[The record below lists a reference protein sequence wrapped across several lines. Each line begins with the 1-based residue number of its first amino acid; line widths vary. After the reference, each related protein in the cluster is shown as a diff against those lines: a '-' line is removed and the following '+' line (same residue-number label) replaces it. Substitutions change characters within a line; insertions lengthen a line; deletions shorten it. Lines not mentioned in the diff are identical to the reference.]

1 MVSSRKPKKSKHEIT
16 LSMTVN
22 PAMRIAVGQLA
33 PLIADVD
40 ENLMTVSNILQKA
53 EKVDV
58 DVLVLPELCNSG
70 YAFKNKGELSAS
82 AEPIPEGPMS
92 QELLAWSGGGR
103 LVVAGICERTSEGFF
118 NSAVVVGSGE
128 HITTYHKIH
137 LFLDEKDWFLPGDEE
152 PPVIEYRGYRF
163 GVMVCFDWA
172 FPEVARVLTLQGAQV
187 ILHPA
192 NIVLPY
198 CQDAMVTRSIENRV
212 YTATANR
219 TGIERG
225 LTFSGA
231 SQITDVKGS
240 RLTQMG
246 RDETGLAW
254 VDIDPSLADD
264 KAITERNDLLEDRR
278 PSLYRRLISD
288 D

>member
-1 MVSSRKPKKSKHEIT
+1 
-16 LSMTVN
+16 
-22 PAMRIAVGQLA
+22 MRIAVGQMA

-40 ENLMTVSNILQKA
+40 ENLARVKGILQAA
-53 EKVDV
+53 EKADV

-70 YAFKNKGELSAS
+70 YAFKNIGELSS
-82 AEPIPEGPMS
+82 AAEWIPDGLMS
-92 QELLAWSGGGR
+92 QQLLVWSGGGR
-103 LVVAGICERTSEGFF
+103 LVVAGICERTSEGFY
-118 NSAVVVGSGE
+118 NSAVVLGNGE
-128 HITTYHKIH
+128 HIATYHKIH
-137 LFLDEKDWFLPGDEE
+137 LFLNEKDWFLPGDEE

-172 FPEVARVLTLQGAQV
+172 FPEVARILMLQGAQV

-212 YTATANR
+212 FTATANR

-225 LTFSGA
+225 LAFSGA
-231 SQITDVKGS
+231 SQVTDVKGN
-240 RLTQMG
+240 RLAQMK

-254 VDIDPSLADD
+254 VDIDPNLADD
-264 KAITERNDLLEDRR
+264 KAITQRNDVVADRR
-278 PSLYRRLISD
+278 PNLYRRLTSD